1 MKFKTLMIVKA
12 IICLSLGIPILFF
25 PEFLYG
31 LFGIQ
36 LSGIAQT
43 YPAREYG
50 ASLFG
55 NLLLAWIGRNA
66 ENSVGRRA
74 IVTALFVYDA
84 IGFVITLL
92 LALSGKAN
100 PLIWGPVLIY
110 LAIALGFGYFLV
122 KPTAP

>member
-1 MKFKTLMIVKA
+1 MKFKTLMIIKA

-43 YPAREYG
+43 FPAREYG
-50 ASLFG
+50 AALFG
-55 NLLLAWIGRNA
+55 NMLLAWIGRNA
-66 ENSVGRRA
+66 EESIGRRA
-74 IVTALFVYDA
+74 ITWALFVYYA
-84 IGFVITLL
+84 IGFVVTLI
-92 LALSGKAN
+92 LALSGQAN
-100 PLIWGPVLIY
+100 ALIWGPVLIY
-110 LAIALGFGYFLV
+110 LLVSLGFGYFLL